1 MIWFDLF
8 PYVQS
13 LSSSG
18 AFVNRLSNWK
28 NSLESLDSQDQEILL
43 GTSLSK
49 LFTKL
54 PLWISHPSNIGGF
67 YGILCSIALILPY
80 RFANE
85 EYSGWIGDWG
95 LHCCLLIVACF
106 FLGLCSTVIVSISK
120 RFPTAPPRAILY
132 PMPFLGLA
140 LLTIDRTQIFDIS
153 AIICWTLLLLPGPLY
168 VHLSWAPR
176 WRLLCMIEDG
186 KSPFENKEIVEKEY
200 EEFEDYSSKEDLEIM
215 SVVEDFESE

>member
-1 MIWFDLF
+1 M
-8 PYVQS
+8 
-13 LSSSG
+13 
-18 AFVNRLSNWK
+18 NRLSNWE
-28 NSLESLDSQDQEILL
+28 NSIESLDSRDQETLL
-43 GTSLSK
+43 GTSLSR

-85 EYSGWIGDWG
+85 DYSGWWGDWG

-106 FLGLCSTVIVSISK
+106 FLGLCSTIIVSISK
-120 RFPTAPPRAILY
+120 RFPAAPPRSILY

-140 LLTIDRTQIFDIS
+140 LLTIDRTQIYNIP
-153 AIICWTLLLLPGPLY
+153 AIICWVLLLLPGPLY

-186 KSPFENKEIVEKEY
+186 KNPFFNQEEIEKEY
-200 EEFEDYSSKEDLEIM
+200 DDLEDSSSKQDLEII

>member
-1 MIWFDLF
+1 M
-8 PYVQS
+8 
-13 LSSSG
+13 
-18 AFVNRLSNWK
+18 NRLSKWK
-28 NSLESLDSQDQEILL
+28 NSIESLDSRDQETLL
-43 GTSLSK
+43 GTSLSR

-85 EYSGWIGDWG
+85 EYSGWWADWG

-106 FLGLCSTVIVSISK
+106 FLGLCSTILVSISK
-120 RFPTAPPRAILY
+120 RFPAAPPRSILY

-140 LLTIDRTQIFDIS
+140 LLTIDRTQIYNIP
-153 AIICWTLLLLPGPLY
+153 AIICWVLLLLPGPLY

-186 KSPFENKEIVEKEY
+186 KNPFFNQEAIEKEY
-200 EEFEDYSSKEDLEIM
+200 DDLEDSSSKQDLEII

>member
-1 MIWFDLF
+1 MICSDLTLHI
-8 PYVQS
+8 QR
-13 LSSSG
+13 LSVSG
-18 AFVNRLSNWK
+18 ILVNRLSNWK
-28 NSLESLDSQDQEILL
+28 DSLESLDSQDQETLL
-43 GTSLSK
+43 GASLSR

-85 EYSGWIGDWG
+85 EYTGWLGDWG

-106 FLGLCSTVIVSISK
+106 FLGLCSTIIVSISK
-120 RFPTAPPRAILY
+120 RFPSAPPRSILY

-140 LLTIDRTQIFDIS
+140 LLTIDRTQIFDIP
-153 AIICWTLLLLPGPLY
+153 AFICWVLLLLPGPLY

-186 KSPFENKEIVEKEY
+186 KNPFANKEVVEKEY
-200 EEFEDYSSKEDLEIM
+200 DNLEELSSKEDLELI

>member
-1 MIWFDLF
+1 M
-8 PYVQS
+8 
-13 LSSSG
+13 
-18 AFVNRLSNWK
+18 NRLSNWE
-28 NSLESLDSQDQEILL
+28 NSIESLDSRDQETLL
-43 GTSLSK
+43 GTSLSR

-85 EYSGWIGDWG
+85 DYSGWWGDWG
-95 LHCCLLIVACF
+95 LHCCLLIAACF
-106 FLGLCSTVIVSISK
+106 FLGLCSTIIVSISK
-120 RFPTAPPRAILY
+120 RFPAAPPRSILY

-140 LLTIDRTQIFDIS
+140 LLTIDRTQIYNIP
-153 AIICWTLLLLPGPLY
+153 AIICWVLLLLPGPLY

-186 KSPFENKEIVEKEY
+186 KNPFFNQEAIEKEY
-200 EEFEDYSSKEDLEIM
+200 DDLEDSSSKQDLEII

>member
-1 MIWFDLF
+1 M
-8 PYVQS
+8 
-13 LSSSG
+13 
-18 AFVNRLSNWK
+18 NRLSNWE
-28 NSLESLDSQDQEILL
+28 NSIESLDSRDQETLL
-43 GTSLSK
+43 GTSLSR

-85 EYSGWIGDWG
+85 DYSGWWGDWG

-106 FLGLCSTVIVSISK
+106 FLGLCSTIIVSISR
-120 RFPTAPPRAILY
+120 RFPAAPPRSILY

-140 LLTIDRTQIFDIS
+140 LLTIDRTQIYNIP
-153 AIICWTLLLLPGPLY
+153 AIICWVLLLLPGPLY
-168 VHLSWAPR
+168 IHLSWAPR

-186 KSPFENKEIVEKEY
+186 KNPFFNQEAIEKEY
-200 EEFEDYSSKEDLEIM
+200 DDLEDSSSKQDLEII

>member
-1 MIWFDLF
+1 M
-8 PYVQS
+8 
-13 LSSSG
+13 
-18 AFVNRLSNWK
+18 NRLSKWK
-28 NSLESLDSQDQEILL
+28 NSIESLDSRDQETLL
-43 GTSLSK
+43 GTSLSR

-85 EYSGWIGDWG
+85 DYSGWWGDWG

-106 FLGLCSTVIVSISK
+106 FLGLCSTIIVSISK
-120 RFPTAPPRAILY
+120 RFPAAPPRSILY

-140 LLTIDRTQIFDIS
+140 LLTIDRTQIYNIP
-153 AIICWTLLLLPGPLY
+153 AIICWVLLLLPGPLY

-186 KSPFENKEIVEKEY
+186 KNPFFNQEAIEKEY
-200 EEFEDYSSKEDLEIM
+200 DDLEDSSSKEDLEII